1 MHRYDVNVCKPATGL
16 LLPPRPTTYERCSS
30 SALHAAQRLRLLLP
44 AFFAAGLLPADL
56 PVALLPAP
64 VDAASALSGASS
76 SSSSPSSSSAPVAAA
91 AAAPLAAPARSAARN
106 SASSLSRTR
115 RASASSAFLRSA

>member
-16 LLPPRPTTYERCSS
+16 LLAPRPTTYERCSS
-30 SALHAAQRLRLLLP
+30 SALHAAQRLRLLFRFLLP
-44 AFFAAGLLPADL
+44 AFFAAG
-56 PVALLPAP
+56 LLPAP

-106 SASSLSRTR
+106 SAS
-115 RASASSAFLRSA
+115 